1 MQLKNILQYKYILL
15 LILIIIISIFRT
27 KDIDKSIYN
36 INDNKFYGIVETY
49 EYKDTYITFTIKGKE
64 KLKCNYYLKSD
75 EKININYG
83 DKLYLTGNLKKPKN
97 NTIPNTFNYKKYL
110 NNNNMYYILEVDKIN
125 KQISSKNLIYIIK
138 NKIQNRLNKYDIK
151 GYLNAFIIGNKNNID
166 NETYTNYSKN
176 GIIHIFSISGMHISL
191 MASIILNILNKLKKS
206 DKNVLFVIVFLIIY
220 LVLTNYQASI
230 TRSIIFYIILNLSK
244 LKKLKL
250 SSLDSLS
257 IAISL
262 ILLFAPKFINN
273 IGFLYSSTVSFSLLY
288 FKDKFNKNYI
298 LNLLYVSF
306 ISFLVS
312 LAITVSLNYQVNIL
326 SIFIN
331 IIFVPLVSF
340 ILYPLSLLT
349 FIFPFLIQLFN
360 LFINITEYISNFISN
375 INIFNIPIP
384 KLNMLTI
391 ALYYLLIYISLS
403 KNKKVYII
411 LLIYILA
418 LKYINVLD
426 NNYYIYFLDVGQ
438 GDMTLI
444 KKGSTCIVIDTGPK
458 NYNSNYNITDN
469 HIKFMHSIGIN
480 NIDLLVISHGD
491 NDHIG
496 NATYLLNN
504 FKIKKIMINE
514 GEINNLESK
523 LPKDKIIKKY
533 NNKINFYKINH
544 KLFDNENSNSIVNYL
559 NAYNIKFLFMGDA
572 SIETELDI
580 ISKYNLKADV
590 IKIGHHGSK
599 TSSDKKFINTI
610 NPKYSIISV
619 GENNRYNHPNKEVLD
634 NINKTKILRTD
645 IDGTIE
651 FIIKKNKLNI
661 KTYAP

>member
-49 EYKDTYITFTIKGKE
+49 EYKDTYITFTIKDKE
-64 KLKCNYYLKSD
+64 KLKCNYYLKNN

-110 NNNNMYYILEVDKIN
+110 NNNNIYYILEVDKIN

-206 DKNVLFVIVFLIIY
+206 DKNVLFVIVFLIIF
-220 LVLTNYQASI
+220 LILTNYQASI

-312 LAITVSLNYQVNIL
+312 LPITVSLNYQVNIL

-426 NNYYIYFLDVGQ
+426 NNYYVYFLDVGQ
-438 GDMTLI
+438 GDMVLI
-444 KKGSTCIVIDTGPK
+444 KKESTCIVIDTGPK

-533 NNKINFYKINH
+533 NKKINFYKINH

-580 ISKYNLKADV
+580 INKYSLKVDV

-619 GENNRYNHPNKEVLD
+619 GKNNRYGHPNKEVLD

>member
-15 LILIIIISIFRT
+15 LILIILISIIRT

-166 NETYTNYSKN
+166 AETYTNYSKN

-230 TRSIIFYIILNLSK
+230 TRSIIFYIILNISK

-312 LAITVSLNYQVNIL
+312 LPITVSLNYQVNVL

-340 ILYPLSLLT
+340 ILYPLSLLI
-349 FIFPFLIQLFN
+349 FIFPFLIQIFN
-360 LFINITEYISNFISN
+360 IFINITEYISNFISN
-375 INIFNIPIP
+375 ITIFNISIP

-458 NYNSNYNITDN
+458 NYNSNYNITNN

-504 FKIKKIMINE
+504 FKVKKIMINE
-514 GEINNLESK
+514 GEINSLESK

-619 GENNRYNHPNKEVLD
+619 GKNNRYNHPNKEVLD

>member
-15 LILIIIISIFRT
+15 LFLIILISIIRT

-64 KLKCNYYLKSD
+64 KLKCNYYLKSN

-110 NNNNMYYILEVDKIN
+110 NNNNIYYILEVDKIN
-125 KQISSKNLIYIIK
+125 KQISSKTIIYIIK
-138 NKIQNRLNKYDIK
+138 NKIQTRLNKYDTK

-166 NETYTNYSKN
+166 TETYTNYSKN

-191 MASIILNILNKLKKS
+191 MATIILNILNKLKKS

-244 LKKLKL
+244 LKKIKL
-250 SSLDSLS
+250 SSLESLS

-262 ILLFAPKFINN
+262 ILLFVPKFINN

-312 LAITVSLNYQVNIL
+312 LPITVNLNYQVNIL

-340 ILYPLSLLT
+340 FLYPLSLLT
-349 FIFPFLIQLFN
+349 FIFPFLIQIFN
-360 LFINITEYISNFISN
+360 IFINITEYISNFISN
-375 INIFNIPIP
+375 ITIFNISIP

-391 ALYYLLIYISLS
+391 ILYYLLIYISLS

-411 LLIYILA
+411 LLIYILV
-418 LKYINVLD
+418 LKYMNVLD
-426 NNYYIYFLDVGQ
+426 NNYYVYFLDVGQ
-438 GDMTLI
+438 GDMALI

-458 NYNSNYNITDN
+458 NYNSNYNITDS

-496 NATYLLNN
+496 NAKYIVEN
-504 FKIKKIMINE
+504 FKVEKVIFNCGEFNELETDLIKVLDEKKIPYY
-514 GEINNLESK
+514 SC
-523 LPKDKIIKKY
+523 IK
-533 NNKINFYKINH
+533 
-544 KLFDNENSNSIVNYL
+544 E
-559 NAYNIKFLFMGDA
+559 
-572 SIETELDI
+572 
-580 ISKYNLKADV
+580 
-590 IKIGHHGSK
+590 
-599 TSSDKKFINTI
+599 
-610 NPKYSIISV
+610 
-619 GENNRYNHPNKEVLD
+619 
-634 NINKTKILRTD
+634 
-645 IDGTIE
+645 
-651 FIIKKNKLNI
+651 LNI
-661 KTYAP
+661 DNK

>member
-15 LILIIIISIFRT
+15 LILIILISIIRT
-27 KDIDKSIYN
+27 KDIDKSIYS

-49 EYKDTYITFTIKGKE
+49 EYKDTYITFTIKDKQ
-64 KLKCNYYLKSD
+64 KLKCNYYLKSN

-110 NNNNMYYILEVDKIN
+110 NNNNIYYILEVDKIN

-166 NETYTNYSKN
+166 AETYTNYSKN

-206 DKNVLFVIVFLIIY
+206 DKNVLFVIAFLIIY

-250 SSLDSLS
+250 SSLESLS

-262 ILLFAPKFINN
+262 ILLFVPKFINN

-312 LAITVSLNYQVNIL
+312 LPITVSLNYQVNIL

-340 ILYPLSLLT
+340 FLYPISLLT
-349 FIFPFLIQLFN
+349 FIFPFLIQIFN
-360 LFINITEYISNFISN
+360 IFINITEYISNFISN
-375 INIFNIPIP
+375 ITIFNISIP

-391 ALYYLLIYISLS
+391 ILYYLLIYISLS

-411 LLIYILA
+411 LLIYILV
-418 LKYINVLD
+418 LKYMNVLD
-426 NNYYIYFLDVGQ
+426 NNYYVYFLDVGQ
-438 GDMTLI
+438 GDMALI

-458 NYNSNYNITDN
+458 NYNSNYNISDN

-496 NATYLLNN
+496 NATYLLKN
-504 FKIKKIMINE
+504 FKVKKIMINE
-514 GEINNLESK
+514 GEINSLESK

-619 GENNRYNHPNKEVLD
+619 GENNRYGHPNKEVLD

-645 IDGTIE
+645 NDGTIE

>member
-15 LILIIIISIFRT
+15 LILIILISIFRT

-49 EYKDTYITFTIKGKE
+49 KYKDTYITFTIKDKE

-110 NNNNMYYILEVDKIN
+110 NNNNIYYILEVDKIN

-166 NETYTNYSKN
+166 AETYTNYSKN

-250 SSLDSLS
+250 SSLESLS

-262 ILLFAPKFINN
+262 ILLFVPKFINN

-312 LAITVSLNYQVNIL
+312 LPITVSLNYQVNIL

-340 ILYPLSLLT
+340 FLYPLSLLT
-349 FIFPFLIQLFN
+349 FIFPFLIQIFN
-360 LFINITEYISNFISN
+360 IFINITEYISNFISN
-375 INIFNIPIP
+375 ITIFNISIP

-391 ALYYLLIYISLS
+391 ILYYLLIYISLS

-411 LLIYILA
+411 LLIYILV
-418 LKYINVLD
+418 LKYMNVLD
-426 NNYYIYFLDVGQ
+426 NNYYVYFLDVGQ

-458 NYNSNYNITDN
+458 NYNSNYNITDS

-504 FKIKKIMINE
+504 FKVKKIMINE
-514 GEINNLESK
+514 GKINSLESK

-599 TSSDKKFINTI
+599 TSSDKKFINTT

-619 GENNRYNHPNKEVLD
+619 GKNNRYGHPNKEVLD

-645 IDGTIE
+645 NDGTIE

>member
-15 LILIIIISIFRT
+15 LILIIIISIIRT

-110 NNNNMYYILEVDKIN
+110 NNNNIHYILEVDKIN

-166 NETYTNYSKN
+166 AETYTNYSKN

-262 ILLFAPKFINN
+262 ILLFAPKLINN

-312 LAITVSLNYQVNIL
+312 LPITVSLNYQVNIL

-349 FIFPFLIQLFN
+349 FIFPFLIQIFN
-360 LFINITEYISNFISN
+360 LFINITEYISSLISN

-426 NNYYIYFLDVGQ
+426 NNYYVYFLDVGQ

-444 KKGSTCIVIDTGPK
+444 KKGSICIVIDTGPK
-458 NYNSNYNITDN
+458 NYNSNYNITNN

-504 FKIKKIMINE
+504 FKVKKIIINE
-514 GEINNLESK
+514 GEINSLESK

>member
-15 LILIIIISIFRT
+15 LILIILISIIRT

-166 NETYTNYSKN
+166 AETYTNYSKN

-458 NYNSNYNITDN
+458 NYNSNYNITNN

>member
-15 LILIIIISIFRT
+15 LILIILISIIRT

-166 NETYTNYSKN
+166 AETYTNYSKN

-312 LAITVSLNYQVNIL
+312 LPITVSLNYQVNIL
-326 SIFIN
+326 SIFTN

-349 FIFPFLIQLFN
+349 FIFPFLIQIFN

-458 NYNSNYNITDN
+458 NYNSNYNITNN

-504 FKIKKIMINE
+504 FKVKKIMINE
-514 GEINNLESK
+514 GEINSLESK

-619 GENNRYNHPNKEVLD
+619 GKNNRYNHPNKEVLD

>member
-15 LILIIIISIFRT
+15 LILIILISIIRT

-110 NNNNMYYILEVDKIN
+110 NNNNIYYILEVDKIN

-166 NETYTNYSKN
+166 AETYTNYSKN

-206 DKNVLFVIVFLIIY
+206 DKNVLFVIIFLIIY
-220 LVLTNYQASI
+220 LILTNYQASI

-312 LAITVSLNYQVNIL
+312 LPITVSLNYQVNIL

-384 KLNMLTI
+384 RLNRLTI

-426 NNYYIYFLDVGQ
+426 NNYYVYFLDVGQ
-438 GDMTLI
+438 GDMALI
-444 KKGSTCIVIDTGPK
+444 KKGSTCIVIDTGAK
-458 NYNSNYNITDN
+458 NYNSNYNITNN

-514 GEINNLESK
+514 GEINSLESK

>member
-15 LILIIIISIFRT
+15 LILIILISIIRT

-49 EYKDTYITFTIKGKE
+49 EYKDTYITFTIKEKE
-64 KLKCNYYLKSD
+64 KLKCNYYLKNN

-110 NNNNMYYILEVDKIN
+110 NNNNIYYILEVDKIN

-166 NETYTNYSKN
+166 AETYTNYSKN

-220 LVLTNYQASI
+220 LILTNYQASI
-230 TRSIIFYIILNLSK
+230 TRSIIFYIILNISK

-312 LAITVSLNYQVNIL
+312 LPITVSLNYQVNVL

-340 ILYPLSLLT
+340 ILYPLSLLI
-349 FIFPFLIQLFN
+349 FIFPFLIQIFN
-360 LFINITEYISNFISN
+360 IFINITEYISNFISN
-375 INIFNIPIP
+375 ITIFNISIP

-458 NYNSNYNITDN
+458 NYNSNYNITNN

-504 FKIKKIMINE
+504 FKVKKIMINE
-514 GEINNLESK
+514 GEINSLESK

>member
-15 LILIIIISIFRT
+15 LILIILISIIRT

-64 KLKCNYYLKSD
+64 KLKCNYYLKNN

-110 NNNNMYYILEVDKIN
+110 NNNNIYYIPEVDKIN

-166 NETYTNYSKN
+166 AETYTNYSKN

-220 LVLTNYQASI
+220 LILTNYQASI
-230 TRSIIFYIILNLSK
+230 TRSIIFYIVLNLSK

-288 FKDKFNKNYI
+288 FKDKVNKNYI

-312 LAITVSLNYQVNIL
+312 LPITVSLNYQVNIL

-360 LFINITEYISNFISN
+360 LFINISEYISNLISN
-375 INIFNIPIP
+375 ITIFNISIP

-403 KNKKVYII
+403 KNKKAYII

-426 NNYYIYFLDVGQ
+426 NNYYVYFLDVGQ

-504 FKIKKIMINE
+504 FKVKKIMINE
-514 GEINNLESK
+514 GEINSLESK

>member
-15 LILIIIISIFRT
+15 LILVILISILRT

-36 INDNKFYGIVETY
+36 INDNKFYGMVETY

-64 KLKCNYYLKSD
+64 KLKCNYYLKSN

-97 NTIPNTFNYKKYL
+97 NTIPNTFNYKNYL
-110 NNNNMYYILEVDKIN
+110 NNNNIYYILEVDKIN
-125 KQISSKNLIYIIK
+125 KQISSKNIIYIIK
-138 NKIQNRLNKYDIK
+138 NKIQNRLDKYDTN

-166 NETYTNYSKN
+166 TETYTNYSKN

-206 DKNVLFVIVFLIIY
+206 DKNVLFVIAFLILY
-220 LVLTNYQASI
+220 LILTNYQASI

-262 ILLFAPKFINN
+262 ILLFIPKFINN
-273 IGFLYSSTVSFSLLY
+273 IGFLYSSIVSFSLLY

-312 LAITVSLNYQVNIL
+312 LPITVSLNYQVNIL

-349 FIFPFLIQLFN
+349 FIFPFLIQIFN
-360 LFINITEYISNFISN
+360 IFINITEYISNFISN
-375 INIFNIPIP
+375 INLFNISIP
-384 KLNMLTI
+384 KLNILTI
-391 ALYYLLIYISLS
+391 IIYYLLIYISLS

-411 LLIYILA
+411 LLIYILI

-426 NNYYIYFLDVGQ
+426 NNYYVYFLDVGQ

-458 NYNSNYNITDN
+458 NYYSNYNITDN
-469 HIKFMHSIGIN
+469 HIKFMYSIGIN

-504 FKIKKIMINE
+504 FKVKKIMINE
-514 GEINNLESK
+514 GEINDLESK

-533 NNKINFYKINH
+533 NNKIKFYKINH

-580 ISKYNLKADV
+580 IDKYNLKADV

>member
-15 LILIIIISIFRT
+15 LILIILISIIRT

-36 INDNKFYGIVETY
+36 IKDNKFYGIVETY
-49 EYKDTYITFTIKGKE
+49 EYKDTYITFAIKGKE

-110 NNNNMYYILEVDKIN
+110 NNNNIYYILEVGKIN
-125 KQISSKNLIYIIK
+125 KQISSKNIIYIIK
-138 NKIQNRLNKYDIK
+138 NKIQTRLNKYDTK

-166 NETYTNYSKN
+166 TETYTNYSKN

-191 MASIILNILNKLKKS
+191 MASILLNILNKLKKS

-257 IAISL
+257 ISISL
-262 ILLFAPKFINN
+262 ILLFVPKFINN

-306 ISFLVS
+306 ISCLVS
-312 LAITVSLNYQVNIL
+312 LPITVSLNYQVNIL

-331 IIFVPLVSF
+331 IFFVPLVSF

-349 FIFPFLIQLFN
+349 FIFPFLIQIFN
-360 LFINITEYISNFISN
+360 LFINITEHISNFISN
-375 INIFNIPIP
+375 INIFNISIP

-403 KNKKVYII
+403 KNQKVYII

-418 LKYINVLD
+418 LKYMNVLD
-426 NNYYIYFLDVGQ
+426 NNYYVYFLDVGQ
-438 GDMTLI
+438 GDMVLI
-444 KKGSTCIVIDTGPK
+444 KKGSTSIVIDTGPK
-458 NYNSNYNITDN
+458 NYNSNYNISDN

-504 FKIKKIMINE
+504 FKVKKIIINE

-645 IDGTIE
+645 IVGTI
-651 FIIKKNKLNI
+651 
-661 KTYAP
+661 

>member
-15 LILIIIISIFRT
+15 LILIILISIFRT
-27 KDIDKSIYN
+27 KDINKSTYN

-64 KLKCNYYLKSD
+64 KLKCNYYLKSN

-110 NNNNMYYILEVDKIN
+110 NNNNIYYILEVDKIN
-125 KQISSKNLIYIIK
+125 KQISSKNIIYIIK
-138 NKIQNRLNKYDIK
+138 NKIQNRLNKYDTK

-166 NETYTNYSKN
+166 TETYTNYSKN

-262 ILLFAPKFINN
+262 ILLFVPKFINN

-312 LAITVSLNYQVNIL
+312 LPITVSLNYQVNIL

-391 ALYYLLIYISLS
+391 IIYYLLTYISLS

-411 LLIYILA
+411 LLIYILV
-418 LKYINVLD
+418 LKYMNVLD
-426 NNYYIYFLDVGQ
+426 NNYYVYFLDVGQ
-438 GDMTLI
+438 GDMALI
-444 KKGSTCIVIDTGPK
+444 KKESTCIVIDTGPK

-580 ISKYNLKADV
+580 INKYSLKVDV

>member
-15 LILIIIISIFRT
+15 LILIILISIIRT

-110 NNNNMYYILEVDKIN
+110 NNNNIYYILEVDKIN

-166 NETYTNYSKN
+166 AETYTNYSKN

-220 LVLTNYQASI
+220 LILTNYQASI
-230 TRSIIFYIILNLSK
+230 TRSIIFYIVLNLSK

-312 LAITVSLNYQVNIL
+312 LPITVSLNYQVNIL

-349 FIFPFLIQLFN
+349 FIFPFLIQIFN
-360 LFINITEYISNFISN
+360 LFINITEYISNLISN

-426 NNYYIYFLDVGQ
+426 NNYYVYFLDVGQ

-504 FKIKKIMINE
+504 FKVKKIMINE
-514 GEINNLESK
+514 GEINSLESK

>member
-15 LILIIIISIFRT
+15 LILIILISIFRT

-49 EYKDTYITFTIKGKE
+49 EYKDTYITFTIKDKE

-110 NNNNMYYILEVDKIN
+110 NNNNIYYILEVDKIN

-166 NETYTNYSKN
+166 AETYTNYSKN

-250 SSLDSLS
+250 SSLESLS

-262 ILLFAPKFINN
+262 ILLFVPKFINN

-312 LAITVSLNYQVNIL
+312 LPITVSLNYQVNIL

-340 ILYPLSLLT
+340 FLYPLSLLT
-349 FIFPFLIQLFN
+349 FIFPFLIQIFN
-360 LFINITEYISNFISN
+360 LFINITEHISNFISN
-375 INIFNIPIP
+375 INIFNISIP

-403 KNKKVYII
+403 KNQKVYII

-418 LKYINVLD
+418 LKYMNVLD
-426 NNYYIYFLDVGQ
+426 NNYYVYFLDVGQ

-458 NYNSNYNITDN
+458 NYNSNYNITDS

-504 FKIKKIMINE
+504 FKVKKIMINE
-514 GEINNLESK
+514 GKINSLESK

-599 TSSDKKFINTI
+599 TSSDKKFINTT

-619 GENNRYNHPNKEVLD
+619 GKNNRYGHPNKEVLD

-645 IDGTIE
+645 NDGTIE

>member
-15 LILIIIISIFRT
+15 LILIILISIIRT

-83 DKLYLTGNLKKPKN
+83 DKLYLTGNLKKPEN

-166 NETYTNYSKN
+166 AETYTNYSKN

-312 LAITVSLNYQVNIL
+312 LPITVSLNYQVNIL
-326 SIFIN
+326 SIFTN

-349 FIFPFLIQLFN
+349 FIFPFLIQIFN

-458 NYNSNYNITDN
+458 NYNSNYNITNN

-504 FKIKKIMINE
+504 FKVKKIMINE
-514 GEINNLESK
+514 GEINSLESK

-619 GENNRYNHPNKEVLD
+619 GKNNRYNHPNKEVLD

>member
-15 LILIIIISIFRT
+15 LILIILISIIRT

-166 NETYTNYSKN
+166 AETYTNYSKN

-312 LAITVSLNYQVNIL
+312 LPITVSLNYQVNIL
-326 SIFIN
+326 SIFTN

-349 FIFPFLIQLFN
+349 FIFPFLIQIFN

-458 NYNSNYNITDN
+458 NYNSNYNITNN

-504 FKIKKIMINE
+504 FKVKKIMIKE
-514 GEINNLESK
+514 GEINSLESK

-619 GENNRYNHPNKEVLD
+619 GKNNRYNHPNKEVLD

>member
-15 LILIIIISIFRT
+15 LILIILISIIRT

-97 NTIPNTFNYKKYL
+97 NTIPNTFNYKKNL
-110 NNNNMYYILEVDKIN
+110 NNNNIYYILEVDKIN

-166 NETYTNYSKN
+166 AETYTNYSKN

-230 TRSIIFYIILNLSK
+230 TRSIIFYIVLNLSK

-312 LAITVSLNYQVNIL
+312 LPITVSLNYQVNIL
-326 SIFIN
+326 SIFTN

-349 FIFPFLIQLFN
+349 FIFPFLIQIFN
-360 LFINITEYISNFISN
+360 LFINITEYISNLISN

-384 KLNMLTI
+384 RLNMLTI

-426 NNYYIYFLDVGQ
+426 NNYYVYFLDVGQ

-504 FKIKKIMINE
+504 FKVKKIMINE
-514 GEINNLESK
+514 GEINSLESK

-634 NINKTKILRTD
+634 TINKTKILRTD

>member
-458 NYNSNYNITDN
+458 NYNSNYNITNN

-504 FKIKKIMINE
+504 FKVKKIMINE
-514 GEINNLESK
+514 GEINSLESK

-619 GENNRYNHPNKEVLD
+619 GKNNRYGHPNKEVLD

>member
-15 LILIIIISIFRT
+15 LILIILIFIIRT

-49 EYKDTYITFTIKGKE
+49 EYKDTYITFTIKDKE
-64 KLKCNYYLKSD
+64 KLKCNYYLKSN

-97 NTIPNTFNYKKYL
+97 NTLPNTFNYKKYL
-110 NNNNMYYILEVDKIN
+110 NNNNIYYILEVDKIN
-125 KQISSKNLIYIIK
+125 KQISSKNIIYIIK
-138 NKIQNRLNKYDIK
+138 NKIQTRLNKYDTK

-166 NETYTNYSKN
+166 AETYTNYSKN

-191 MASIILNILNKLKKS
+191 MASVLLNILNKLKKS

-262 ILLFAPKFINN
+262 ILLFVPKFINN
-273 IGFLYSSTVSFSLLY
+273 IGFLYSSTISFSLLY

-312 LAITVSLNYQVNIL
+312 LPITVSLNYQVNIL

-331 IIFVPLVSF
+331 IFFVPLVSF

-349 FIFPFLIQLFN
+349 FIFPFLIQIFN
-360 LFINITEYISNFISN
+360 LFINITEHISNLISN
-375 INIFNIPIP
+375 INIFNISIP

-418 LKYINVLD
+418 SKYMNVLD
-426 NNYYIYFLDVGQ
+426 NNYYVYFLDVGQ
-438 GDMTLI
+438 GDMVLI

-458 NYNSNYNITDN
+458 NYNSNYNISDN

-504 FKIKKIMINE
+504 FKVKKIMINE
-514 GEINNLESK
+514 GKINSLESK

-619 GENNRYNHPNKEVLD
+619 GKNNRYGHPNKEVLD
-634 NINKTKILRTD
+634 TLNDSKIYRTD
-645 IDGTIE
+645 QDGSIM
-651 FIIKKNKLNI
+651 FKIKKDKLQI
-661 KTYAP
+661 ETCSP

>member
-15 LILIIIISIFRT
+15 LILIILISIFRT
-27 KDIDKSIYN
+27 KDINKSTYN

-64 KLKCNYYLKSD
+64 KLKCNYYLKSN

-110 NNNNMYYILEVDKIN
+110 NNNNIYYILEVDKIN
-125 KQISSKNLIYIIK
+125 KQISSKNIIYIIK
-138 NKIQNRLNKYDIK
+138 NKIQNRLNKYDTK

-166 NETYTNYSKN
+166 TETYTNYSKN

-191 MASIILNILNKLKKS
+191 MASILLNILNKLKKS

-262 ILLFAPKFINN
+262 ILLFVPKFINN

-312 LAITVSLNYQVNIL
+312 LPITVSLNYQVNIL

-349 FIFPFLIQLFN
+349 FIFPFLIQIFN
-360 LFINITEYISNFISN
+360 IFINITEYISNFISN

-391 ALYYLLIYISLS
+391 IIYYLLIYISLS

-411 LLIYILA
+411 LLIYILV

-426 NNYYIYFLDVGQ
+426 NNYYVYFLDVDQ

-444 KKGSTCIVIDTGPK
+444 KRGSTCIVIDTGPK

-580 ISKYNLKADV
+580 INKYNLKADV